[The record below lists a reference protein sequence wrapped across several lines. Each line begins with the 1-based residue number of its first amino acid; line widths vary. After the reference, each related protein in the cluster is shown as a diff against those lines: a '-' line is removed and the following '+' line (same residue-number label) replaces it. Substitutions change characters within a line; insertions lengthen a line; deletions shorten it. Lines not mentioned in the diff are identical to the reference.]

1 MKTFRLMTLQF
12 VTKEQ
17 KLISVNLEDGLII
30 NKEDEQSRWLIEA
43 FISKESFAS
52 IEKEVNADGK
62 IFVMAVI
69 SKKGNDPVLFETSVC
84 SAAEVD
90 GAIILLL
97 EGVIKKGRNKYAEL
111 LLEDL
116 INQGLQGD
124 QLLDAFKLRIH
135 AKPVIAALRD

>member
-1 MKTFRLMTLQF
+1 MKTFRLMSFQL
-12 VTKEQ
+12 VTDEQ
-17 KLISVNLEDGLII
+17 ELISVNLEDGLII

-52 IEKEVNADGK
+52 IEKELNPEGK
-62 IFVMAVI
+62 IFVLAVI
-69 SKKGNDPVLFETSVC
+69 SKEGNDPVLFETTIC

-90 GAIILLL
+90 GGIILLL

-116 INQGLQGD
+116 INKGLQGD
-124 QLLDAFKLRIH
+124 QLLDEFKHKIRS
-135 AKPVIAALRD
+135 KPIAALRE